1 MASYKKKTGQ
11 TGDNAPTDWKQIVV
25 EETVSKTINEVSAL
39 TYTQLEVELEQQKV
53 WQKEVN
59 DKVASLEAQ
68 MLKVKNI
75 ADK

>member
-11 TGDNAPTDWKQIVV
+11 TGDNAPTDWKQIVI

>member
-11 TGDNAPTDWKQIVV
+11 TGDNAPSDWKQIVV

>member
-11 TGDNAPTDWKQIVV
+11 TGDNAPSDWKQIIV